1 MSSSSLAE
9 PPERVSGNGV
19 SKPETESGAES
30 GAEFGAA
37 QADSVTAAAA
47 GVRKQPRL
55 QWLIL
60 LRSAPFPG
68 AASRRVCE
76 RGAHDLVPK
85 LKSLFICAG
94 PGLAGEMEEAS
105 GGIERPVAVGGGAVR
120 RMENSSGDRTSWWCI
135 RFPPGRKARWE
146 VHVSVPQEPVT
157 TDLKALPPDHL
168 AVVAMLVANGG
179 EWARKLGGALGA
191 PFAGAHDEFERCFKV
206 LFPVTITTRA
216 KFVRARHALTQ
227 PTNQRVPADRTRVLD
242 SKRDK
247 LCERKVAHF
256 VLQLRAESLAC
267 APARR

>member
-1 MSSSSLAE
+1 VSSSSLAA

-206 LFPVTITTRA
+206 LFFKTLPE
-216 KFVRARHALTQ
+216 
-227 PTNQRVPADRTRVLD
+227 N
-242 SKRDK
+242 
-247 LCERKVAHF
+247 C
-256 VLQLRAESLAC
+256 
-267 APARR
+267 

>member
-1 MSSSSLAE
+1 MSSSSLAA

-216 KFVRARHALTQ
+216 KFVKTFRCEH
-227 PTNQRVPADRTRVLD
+227 NHDFVPALG
-242 SKRDK
+242 
-247 LCERKVAHF
+247 
-256 VLQLRAESLAC
+256 
-267 APARR
+267 